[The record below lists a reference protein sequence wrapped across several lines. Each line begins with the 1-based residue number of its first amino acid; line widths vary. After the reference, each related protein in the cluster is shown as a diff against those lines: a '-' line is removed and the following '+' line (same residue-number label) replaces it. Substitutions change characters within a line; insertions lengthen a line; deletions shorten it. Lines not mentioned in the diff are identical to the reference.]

1 MRMFSLTRTDD
12 VLAVRDGSDVVTGL
26 MTLLPT
32 RRQPLRLLS
41 SPADVMMSLLA
52 ARVCDVL
59 PWAARVCDVL
69 PCWDN
74 DGSRRRDGRPT
85 T

>member
-26 MTLLPT
+26 MALLPT

-41 SPADVMMSLLA
+41 SPADVMTSQLA
-52 ARVCDVL
+52 ARL
-59 PWAARVCDVL
+59 CDVL

-74 DGSRRRDGRPT
+74 DGSRRRDGRPRT
-85 T
+85 